1 MHEHVDV
8 KKELNAPVEKVWQ
21 ALTDKAQMNKWYF
34 DIPDFELE
42 THKEFNFYE
51 PGDAQKY
58 HHLCEILE
66 IIAERKLKHTWTYP
80 ELSKDKSIVKW
91 ELEEDSGKT
100 LVKITHKGLENFK
113 HLGTD
118 FQKESFNNGWTEIL
132 GKNLKEF
139 VEQ

>member
-1 MHEHVDV
+1 MHDNVVV
-8 KKELNAPVEKVWQ
+8 KKELHAPVEKVWQ
-21 ALTDKAQMNKWYF
+21 ALTDKTLMKKWYF

-42 THKEFNFYE
+42 VHKEFNFFE
-51 PGDAQKY
+51 PGGENKY
-58 HHLCEILE
+58 QHRGEILE
-66 IIAERKLKHTWTYP
+66 IIPQEKLKYTWSYP

-91 ELEEDSGKT
+91 DLEKDGDQT
-100 LVKITHKGLENFK
+100 WVKITHKGLENFK

-139 VEQ
+139 VEK